1 MAFKTKSVLVTGCS
15 AGGIGQ
21 AIAYAF
27 HQKGYHVF
35 ATARTPSKIPS
46 TLSSA
51 PNVTVLELDVLS
63 SDSIAAAV
71 QSVSAKTGG
80 RLDVLVNN
88 AGQASVMPALDVDIE
103 EAKKIFNLNFWAPLA
118 MLQAFAPLLIE
129 ARGCLVNN
137 TSASAVC
144 PFPLMSEVLFHL
156 ASALERVLINL
167 GKGVYNASKAALATA
182 SETWRHELA
191 PFGVRTITLITMG
204 VNTGSFTRPERKPT
218 VLPESSRY
226 AAIGDFVLGIQDGR
240 MQKGAISPSEFAAK
254 VVSEV
259 EKGAYGTAW
268 AGTQAFIGRLMF
280 WLSPQPVL
288 VSNLS
293 QISVSCV
300 KDSQSGN

>member
-1 MAFKTKSVLVTGCS
+1 MAYKTKSVLVTGCS

-63 SDSIAAAV
+63 SDSIAEAV

-88 AGQASVMPALDVDIE
+88 AGQASVMPALDVDID
-103 EAKKIFNLNFWAPLA
+103 EAKKIFDLNFWAPLA

-144 PFPLMSEVLFHL
+144 PFPLMS
-156 ASALERVLINL
+156 
-167 GKGVYNASKAALATA
+167 VYNASKAALATA
-182 SETWRHELA
+182 SETWRHELT

-204 VNTGSFTRPERKPT
+204 VNTGSFTRPGRKPT

-259 EKGAYGTAW
+259 EKGAYGTVW

-288 VSNLS
+288 DMLV
-293 QISVSCV
+293 
-300 KDSQSGN
+300 QSIVPFAKEMAKARKKAD